1 MKLRDGIAPVL
12 VALLATAGASAC
24 ASSHTAAAPERAEQA
39 EQDRIR
45 ADDDARK
52 AEVNAAQ
59 ARQDARDAD
68 RAQWEAEQR
77 AHYAAAEAS
86 QAERDAAQI
95 QATAPGPAPAPQRVG
110 VTAAQPPTPAP
121 AAAPYPRIAFDDT
134 SADLSSTERARLD
147 DMAASLV
154 AHPGRHAVIRAY
166 VVDAGDEDR
175 DVRLA
180 QRRADMV
187 ARYLMDHGV
196 TSDRVVT
203 KVFSRDDA
211 YVGADRRG
219 PYRSVEVVIH

>member
-24 ASSHTAAAPERAEQA
+24 ASSHTGAAPERAEQA
-39 EQDRIR
+39 EQDRLR
-45 ADDDARK
+45 ADNDARK

-77 AHYAAAEAS
+77 AQFAAAEAS

-95 QATAPGPAPAPQRVG
+95 QATAPAPQPVG
-110 VTAAQPPTPAP
+110 VTAAQAPPPAP
-121 AAAPYPRIAFDDT
+121 AAAPYPRIAFDET
-134 SADLSSTERARLD
+134 GADLSSTERARLD

-175 DVRLA
+175 DVHLA
-180 QRRADMV
+180 QRRADTV
-187 ARYLMDHGV
+187 ARYLEDHGV
-196 TSDRVVT
+196 TSDRIVT
-203 KVFSRDDA
+203 KVFSRDVA
-211 YVGADRRG
+211 YVGGDRRG